1 MRQLLKVKNQTHVYI
16 EKQKFDLW
24 EKCNLSQKAMRD
36 ENLLKKLTIPINRH
50 YQIKVEQ
57 TLSS

>member
-24 EKCNLSQKAMRD
+24 EKCILSQKAMRD
-36 ENLLKKLTIPINRH
+36 ENLLKKLTSPINIH

>member
-24 EKCNLSQKAMRD
+24 EKCILSQKAMRD
-36 ENLLKKLTIPINRH
+36 ENLLKKF
-50 YQIKVEQ
+50 IKPYK
-57 TLSS
+57 